1 MTNQV
6 LYILFACFL
15 AGAAVIAV
23 LYVRLLFGK
32 RDAFAV

>member
-23 LYVRLLFGK
+23 LYVRLLFDK